1 MSRIRIWLQGKKTY
15 FSAGALAVVACF
27 GYFGGILDGANTV
40 ALLTFAGGLA
50 GLGAK
55 SQRTADAILLALDN
69 VRDAQARAGLD
80 HKRTDLKRFAKEV
93 ARELSPAVVAG
104 VTAQPIAQPPAAAG
118 ASNRKKRNIASRE
131 PGAKR
136 HEAMEGKR

>member
-1 MSRIRIWLQGKKTY
+1 MRL
-15 FSAGALAVVACF
+15 FAVGV
-27 GYFGGILDGANTV
+27 TH
-40 ALLTFAGGLA
+40 
-50 GLGAK
+50 
-55 SQRTADAILLALDN
+55 RTAPVELRECLDF
-69 VRDAQARAGLD
+69 ARAGLD

-104 VTAQPIAQPPAAAG
+104 ATAQPIAQPPAAAG

-131 PGAKR
+131 PGAKG